1 LRIIQLSSYQN
12 RRKVGNYARQPCPQ
26 GDSTHRGRP
35 FAEGNPGRKPGSKNR
50 TTLVAAALLD
60 GEAEELVRT
69 AVERAKA
76 GDGPILKFLLS
87 RIFPRE
93 RLIEFDLPPMNFADD
108 AVASLGRI
116 LAAVAQGRISP
127 SEGASLSAL
136 IDTYTRAIEMAD
148 VVKRL
153 DMLEAKINGSGG
165 AR

>member
-1 LRIIQLSSYQN
+1 
-12 RRKVGNYARQPCPQ
+12 
-26 GDSTHRGRP
+26 
-35 FAEGNPGRKPGSKNR
+35 
-50 TTLVAAALLD
+50 LLD

-76 GDGPILKFLLS
+76 GDGPMLKFLLS

-153 DMLEAKINGSGG
+153 DALEAKLNDGG
-165 AR
+165 VQ